1 MAPASPGRTVR
12 VAAAQAS
19 PVLLDL
25 DGTLARLDQWT
36 ARAAAAGARLV
47 AFPESWIPGYP
58 VWLDLSPGAAL
69 WGHRGAREVFA
80 RLLANAVEIP
90 GPAADRIGE
99 IARSRGVTLV
109 VGVHERAGRSL
120 YNTVVTWG
128 PDGRLLNRHR
138 KLMPT
143 HGERL
148 VWGLGDGTGLRAVD
162 TPAGRVGALICWEHW
177 MPLARQA
184 LHDQTE
190 EIHVAL
196 WPGVHEMHQVASRH
210 YAFEGRC
217 FVLAVGSII
226 ALADIPPELPPAAPG
241 QGPGGR
247 LAIAGG
253 SAILAPDGSV
263 LAGPVFDEEHL
274 LIADLDLDRI
284 PRESLTLDVSG
295 HYSRPDLFEFRLRE
309 RPLPPRAAT

>member
-120 YNTVVTWG
+120 YNAVVTWG

-184 LHDQTE
+184 LHDSGEQ
-190 EIHVAL
+190 IHIAA
-196 WPGVHEMHQVASRH
+196 WPTVKEMLQIASRH
-210 YAFEGRC
+210 YAHEGRT
-217 FVLAVGSII
+217 FVLAAGSILHAGQI
-226 ALADIPPELPPAAPG
+226 PSELRLPDGMPPEAVV
-241 QGPGGR
+241 QR
-247 LAIAGG
+247 GG
-253 SAILAPDGSV
+253 SAIIAPDGRY
-263 LAGPVFDEEHL
+263 LAEPVYDAEAIITAE
-274 LIADLDLDRI
+274 LDLDMI
-284 PRESLTLDVSG
+284 IRESMALDVTG
-295 HYSRPDLFEFRLRE
+295 HYSRPDVFDFSVHRTRK
-309 RPLPPRAAT
+309 